1 MTADKGVEFHRV
13 VAGVLDDFEAL
24 DEGPCLPASALG
36 GWADMVRDHA
46 DREEIAVQLIA
57 LARRFLSEGALRA
70 AVQCAALAATI
81 LGESRATDELVR
93 AGVDGGDARR
103 MVQAPLTGSTSPL
116 AGGLAPPRGPGK
128 PKP

>member
-1 MTADKGVEFHRV
+1 VTADKGVEFHKV

-24 DEGPCLPASALG
+24 EEGPRLPESALG
-36 GWADMVRDHA
+36 GWADVVRDHA

-57 LARRFLSEGALRA
+57 LARRFLSERASLA
-70 AVQCAALAATI
+70 AVQCAALAATV
-81 LGESRATDELVR
+81 LGQRRTADELVR
-93 AGVDGGDARR
+93 AGIDGGDAKR
-103 MVQAPLTGSTSPL
+103 MVQAPPSGSTSPL